1 MTPSQHEG
9 LCKQSWSIE
18 NYHRGIKQCCGI
30 EKAQVRSA
38 SAQVRHI
45 SLSIRAFVRLEVHR
59 LATGVSWY
67 EAKADIIR
75 DAIRLYLAQP
85 RYRLNS
91 TA

>member
-1 MTPSQHEG
+1 MRVRQFEERQ
-9 LCKQSWSIE
+9 KQAWAIE

-45 SLSIRAFVRLEVHR
+45 SLSIRAFVRSEVHR
-59 LATGVSWY
+59 LKTGMSWY
-67 EAKADIIR
+67 EAKTGLIR
-75 DAIRLYLAQP
+75 DAIRQYLAEPLYL
-85 RYRLNS
+85 LNS